1 MSFPCFKTAAVSDN
15 ALKNKKNIH
24 KTIIFKRK
32 MQEKQKKN
40 HFFTGKNHKLELY
53 FLIIT
58 VFKK

>member
-32 MQEKQKKN
+32 MQEKQKKIISS
-40 HFFTGKNHKLELY
+40 LEK
-53 FLIIT
+53 IT
-58 VFKK
+58 NWSYIS